1 MAPKEVRVTDTVV
14 LECLAQGS
22 PRPSLTWYHNGKPLV
37 PSRRHFFTAEH
48 QLLLI
53 VETETSDAGQYT
65 CEMSNTLGMIRGT
78 STLTVITG
86 SVTPR
91 VTQGPPLL
99 DDESTTTGIVI
110 IAVVCCV
117 VGTSLVWVIIIYQT
131 RKRQELYSATPTDET
146 TLPGEVPSSG
156 YMSSD
161 KEGSYSHAGL
171 VPTINGYQY
180 ADIQKESGY
189 DSSSGRFRAI
199 RPAIFPSDVSRE
211 EMHERY
217 DMMTAD
223 GHYVEQSDGK
233 EERKKFF
240 SVLLLTVLL
249 HRSNSIPNVCVKGR
263 QSFRKIA

>member
-1 MAPKEVRVTDTVV
+1 MEPKKVRESDTVV

-37 PSRRHFFTAEH
+37 RSKRHFFTAEE

-53 VETETSDAGQYT
+53 VETETSDAGEYT
-65 CEMSNTLGMIRGT
+65 CEMSNTLGTIRGT

-86 SVTPR
+86 SL
-91 VTQGPPLL
+91 PPGSSHASHGGGGGGL
-99 DDESTTTGIVI
+99 DDESTTTGIII

-161 KEGSYSHAGL
+161 KEGSYSQTGPVTNIGAYPYSDL
-171 VPTINGYQY
+171 
-180 ADIQKESGY
+180 QKESGY
-189 DSSSGRFRAI
+189 ESSSGRFRAV

-211 EMHERY
+211 EMHDGY
-217 DMMTAD
+217 GLISAD

-233 EERKKFF
+233 QC
-240 SVLLLTVLL
+240 VLT
-249 HRSNSIPNVCVKGR
+249 
-263 QSFRKIA
+263 